1 MNCPK
6 CEKEYEELMGLC
18 KEVHS
23 DAFEKISKALSISN
37 EQLFKLRYAGKV
49 IFVCNNCKTVF
60 DDKLNETKISIT

>member
-6 CEKEYEELMGLC
+6 CEREYEELMGLC

-23 DAFEKISKALSISN
+23 DAFEKISKTLNISN

-60 DDKLNETKISIT
+60 DNEMQPTKISIT